1 MSIQE
6 ESLEFS
12 QDFEGLSQTLARSPP
27 AFGSLIDADHSLM
40 HSSQQIQ
47 PSQDARSSN
56 GRVVPAL
63 LPARN
68 SSIMA
73 LSSRARDG
81 KNGKVI
87 TVYTSENIM
96 TRSTNRTRVGAL
108 KFHDRDHRDDFI
120 QSLLERISNAKGA
133 RGENFGF
140 DVRSCT
146 FVVDGGFL
154 WVIFISLAALSYN
167 KWHKLFMRFRA
178 LDVKVPFIHAGT
190 QASLDTAADMFDG
203 LTDIEQLTQNHIIC
217 EVDDE
222 ALQKVRGK
230 KRQAPGSSA
239 KTAEPAVSKRTEAS
253 EPAPDK
259 TARTGEPAPKKTAR
273 TSGPAPEK
281 TSESVAWT
289 ADDEAADLC
298 LAFLTSAEFPSVE
311 KHHAFLLQYIQSS
324 VAHGQIGFYLL
335 SRRPVE
341 LYARVVQLRTV
352 VVRTLQEM
360 YSIDA
365 RVSLGTASLLWSGR
379 FAAPLCVDMSLADI
393 PAGLRASR
401 WIARPRSVSLAS
413 AWTTGGTF
421 QSLLSSTWWAGCPFF
436 FPSIS
441 SSSRCNAGPDLDPGE
456 HPRRES
462 GSREGAS

>member
-27 AFGSLIDADHSLM
+27 TFGSLIDADHSLM
-40 HSSQQIQ
+40 DSSQQIQ

-81 KNGKVI
+81 KNCKVI

-178 LDVKVPFIHAGT
+178 LDVKVPYIHAGT

-259 TARTGEPAPKKTAR
+259 TARTSEPAPKKTAR

-324 VAHGQIGFYLL
+324 VAHGQIGIYLL

-379 FAAPLCVDMSLADI
+379 FAAP
-393 PAGLRASR
+393 PLRGYVSR
-401 WIARPRSVSLAS
+401 
-413 AWTTGGTF
+413 
-421 QSLLSSTWWAGCPFF
+421 
-436 FPSIS
+436 
-441 SSSRCNAGPDLDPGE
+441 
-456 HPRRES
+456 
-462 GSREGAS
+462 